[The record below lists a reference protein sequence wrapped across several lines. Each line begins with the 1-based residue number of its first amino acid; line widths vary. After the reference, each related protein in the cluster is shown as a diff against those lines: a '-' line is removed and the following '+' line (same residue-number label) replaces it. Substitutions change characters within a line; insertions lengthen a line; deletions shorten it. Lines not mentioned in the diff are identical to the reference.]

1 MSTDKKDFMNMIKN
15 NMGRVAGTL
24 ATCALIG
31 WFAGCSAEGAGDET
45 GRLAWSTD
53 LPKALAQAKAEKK
66 AVLMDFTGS
75 DWCPPCKALH
85 KNVLVSKEFEDYAET
100 KLVLVVVD
108 FPKSKPQTEELK
120 KANEALSEKFGIEGY
135 PTLILLDADGK
146 QLKKD
151 VGYGGAKPTEIIEGI
166 EKARKGG

>member
-1 MSTDKKDFMNMIKN
+1 MTIKQGNFMNMIKN
-15 NMGRVAGTL
+15 NMGRIAGML
-24 ATCALIG
+24 AACGLIG
-31 WFAGCSAEGAGDET
+31 LFAGCSAEGAGDET
-45 GRLAWSTD
+45 GRLTWSTD
-53 LPKALAQAKAEKK
+53 LPKALAQAKTEKK

-108 FPKSKPQTEELK
+108 FPKSKPQSDELK
-120 KANEALSEKFGIEGY
+120 KTNEALSEKFGIEGY

-151 VGYGGAKPTEIIEGI
+151 VGYGGAKPAEIIEGI
-166 EKARKGG
+166 EKARKGA